1 MTYLCEHQFAQL
13 VACLDALFQNFSFFL
28 PLLEPWKQS
37 LQRNFVHLK
46 SVYLK
51 PLTEP
56 SLREPA
62 NSLNKPVFF
71 VYHNIGITDGS
82 NLANVVTSGYG
93 IEQSVNIVQENH
105 GLHVK
110 ERLKTEK

>member
-1 MTYLCEHQFAQL
+1 MTYLCEHRFAQL
-13 VACLDALFQNFSFFL
+13 VACLDARFQNFSFSQ

-62 NSLNKPVFF
+62 
-71 VYHNIGITDGS
+71 ITDGS